1 PLVEVAVSVMFN
13 EEERLIIQTRQLEDF
28 VVLERGP
35 DARRATEMEPEEF
48 ERWAHKF
55 HLRIG
60 HLASG
65 ETDRF
70 ACTTPAEAKS
80 YHQRLVEA
88 LKQLKVFLLANAE
101 LEPAASFEL

>member
-1 PLVEVAVSVMFN
+1 MEVAVSVIFD
-13 EEERLIIQTRQLEDF
+13 EEERLIIKARQLEDV

-35 DARRATEMEPEEF
+35 DARRAKEMEPAEA

-60 HLASG
+60 HLESG

-70 ACTTPAEAKS
+70 ACTTPAEAKN

-88 LKQLKVFLLANAE
+88 LKQLKIFLLANAE
-101 LEPAASFEL
+101 LEPPVNFEL